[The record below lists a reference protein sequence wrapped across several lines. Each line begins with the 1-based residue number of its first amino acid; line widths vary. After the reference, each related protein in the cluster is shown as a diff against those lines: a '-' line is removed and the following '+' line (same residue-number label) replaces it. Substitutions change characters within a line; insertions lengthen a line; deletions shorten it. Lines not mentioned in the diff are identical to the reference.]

1 MIVLIDTDILIDLA
15 LDRRPFSSAAG
26 ALLDALEGQPGAGFV
41 AWHSLSNF
49 YYMVAPARGKGS
61 AKEFLIDLTRFVGVA
76 PTSTE
81 SFLAASRLELP
92 DFEDAMQ
99 VAAALACGADWIVT
113 RNHRHY
119 RRSPIPARSPA
130 EALSELMGQ
139 P

>member
-1 MIVLIDTDILIDLA
+1 MTLLLDTDVLIDLA
-15 LDRRPFSSAAG
+15 LGREPHSAPAG
-26 ALLDALEGQPGAGFV
+26 ALLDRLERQPGLAFV

-49 YYMVAPARGKGS
+49 YYLVTPSRGKD
-61 AKEFLIDLTRFVGVA
+61 ATKTFLVDLMKFVRVA
-76 PTSTE
+76 PTSTQ
-81 SFLAASRLELP
+81 SFLTATRLELP